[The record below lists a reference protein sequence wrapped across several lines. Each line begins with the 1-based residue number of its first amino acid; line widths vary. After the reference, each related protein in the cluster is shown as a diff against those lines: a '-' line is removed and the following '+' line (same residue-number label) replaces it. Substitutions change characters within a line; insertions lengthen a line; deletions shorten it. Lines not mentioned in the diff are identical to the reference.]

1 MVFLLDVS
9 GDIGFKEIE
18 SYKLFV
24 KDVYENLNIPPSG
37 LTFGLL
43 ECGSRHYTQKH
54 ILTRTVQSSN
64 MLDLSLE
71 KLVPANG
78 SCELEQSLQMINK
91 NIFKTLP
98 SGTPKTLVVVLAG
111 KSLDDA
117 TSAAKELSKKGVRI
131 VAFGAGGHAD
141 MRQLA
146 SIADSPLYAFK
157 VPVVKYLPSMSST
170 VVGFID
176 EGQLPKLKQI
186 MHTCKKATTN
196 CTNLHLVTIKSDI
209 RPVFFFLDL
218 CCSSSIP

>member
-1 MVFLLDVS
+1 MLDGS

-37 LTFGLL
+37 ITFGLL
-43 ECGSRHYTQKH
+43 ECGSTHYTQKH

-64 MLDLSLE
+64 MLELGLE
-71 KLVPANG
+71 KLVPTNG
-78 SCELEQSLQMINK
+78 TCELGQALQTINMDV
-91 NIFKTLP
+91 FRTLP
-98 SGTPKTLVVVLAG
+98 RDTPKALVVVLAG

-117 TSAAKELSKKGVRI
+117 TKAGKELSKNRARI

-141 MRQLA
+141 MRQLV

-157 VPVVKYLPSMSST
+157 VPMLKYLPSMSST

-176 EGQLPKLKQI
+176 EGQLPTLVQ
-186 MHTCKKATTN
+186 TT
-196 CTNLHLVTIKSDI
+196 
-209 RPVFFFLDL
+209 FF
-218 CCSSSIP
+218 SR

>member
-1 MVFLLDVS
+1 MVFLLDGS

-18 SYKLFV
+18 LYKLFV
-24 KDVYENLNIPPSG
+24 KDVYENLNISPSG
-37 LTFGLL
+37 ITFGLL

-54 ILTRTVQSSN
+54 ILTRTVQSSK

-78 SCELEQSLQMINK
+78 SCKLGQSLQMINM
-91 NIFKTLP
+91 NIFRTLP
-98 SGTPKTLVVVLAG
+98 RDTPKALVVVLAG

-117 TSAAKELSKKGVRI
+117 TNTAKQLSKKGVRI

-141 MRQLA
+141 MRQLV

-157 VPVVKYLPSMSST
+157 VPMLKYLPSMSST

-176 EGQLPKLKQI
+176 EGQLPKLPQV
-186 MHTCKKATTN
+186 A
-196 CTNLHLVTIKSDI
+196 
-209 RPVFFFLDL
+209 FF
-218 CCSSSIP
+218 S